1 MDACASHSGSQYC
14 GYTVIA
20 VENALYDV
28 RHGGMLAGSRLDF
41 GGLAM
46 NDDNVGEDAS
56 RLFSARSTQ
65 AEAIHRCPA
74 RPFRRRQIFHAVSS
88 ETSIVLANCQPVG
101 DNRALSC
108 RSMLRGPLRST
119 YGL

>member
-1 MDACASHSGSQYC
+1 MQLVTAFELPRQRMLGEYVGMNSGRSLFLDFDWWMLTRPIPGRNIA

-28 RHGGMLAGSRLDF
+28 RHVGMLAGSRRDF

-56 RLFSARSTQ
+56 GLLFADYFQLGQREQKRFTDAQRGRS
-65 AEAIHRCPA
+65 
-74 RPFRRRQIFHAVSS
+74 VS
-88 ETSIVLANCQPVG
+88 VN
-101 DNRALSC
+101 
-108 RSMLRGPLRST
+108 
-119 YGL
+119 